1 MVVRVP
7 PPVITEYFELY
18 KTYSEKYKPI
28 ALLMQIGSFYEMY
41 GIENDVE
48 KINEATKFSSILNIQ
63 LTRKNKQIVG
73 NDIFNP
79 LMLGF
84 PVNSLD
90 KYLPLLL
97 SNNYTV
103 VLNEQITPAPNPQR
117 KVTKIISPGVQ
128 LDFITD
134 DSNNI
139 VSVFFEIVNKF
150 LFIGMSSIDFSTGSS
165 SVYQTFS
172 EISDKEFSLDEVSK
186 FITSNS
192 PKEIIINCLNTKDS
206 FLTSS
211 FIIQNLD
218 LHNIVHHITLDDID
232 PVFCNISYQNTF
244 LSKIFP
250 HGLLSPI
257 EFLDLE
263 NKNYITISFI
273 KLLQFSYEHNENI
286 IKNLK
291 KPQVILDNS
300 QLFLLN
306 NTVSQL
312 DLFKQSSKTSLLSL
326 IDFTSTVMGKRLLKY
341 RLLNPI
347 TNIEIL
353 SKRYALIDDMI
364 PVFKVFESH
373 LDHINDIERLHR
385 KIQLNTI
392 NPTEFIPLHKA
403 YKMIIQLQ
411 KLIDSQPVTPK
422 GFSLRSVILKDFKE
436 FNSLIDSYTSLFD
449 LVILDSLSVDNMF
462 SISFLKPGV
471 SEIIDS
477 LQSEVNTITSTVK
490 ILQSELNTL
499 VPEKISRSTSTS
511 STSSIKLQFDDKDG
525 ISLSIS
531 SIRSI
536 KLAKIRPD
544 LVFNTKNANAKIS
557 SPDIEKLSD
566 RYIIIKAKIQANLK
580 HVYFKLI
587 NSLHSKYHN
596 VFPDLVD
603 FVSEI
608 DLVKSCAK
616 CSIKYNYFKPI
627 VSSSDS
633 SFIDA
638 KNIRHPIIELLHQ
651 NEKYIPNDISLNDDS
666 SGMVLFGLNSSG
678 KSSLL
683 KSIGINVIMAQ
694 AGFFVASDSFKYS
707 PFDYIISRIQ
717 GSDDIV
723 KGHSS
728 FIIEMLELRCVLNRS
743 NNKTLVL
750 GDELCRGTEQVSALS
765 IVASSILELSKRK
778 TKFIFATHLHDL
790 TKIPDIISLPNTN
803 FFNLA
808 VVYDEASNTLIFNRN
823 LQKGSG
829 SNLYGLEV
837 AKSMDM
843 PPMFIKKAM
852 QIRRD
857 ILKINNNVVT
867 PKKSKYNSKVFVSE
881 CHICKSIE
889 SLDTHH
895 IKFQHTA
902 DTNGNIEHFHKNNLH
917 NLVVLCKSCHQKV
930 HDDLITI
937 RGYINTSKGFVLD
950 YDRKIISLNA

>member
-1 MVVRVP
+1 MAERIP
-7 PPVITEYFELY
+7 PPGITEYFDLY

-28 ALLMQIGSFYEMY
+28 ALLMQIGSFFEMY
-41 GIENDVE
+41 GIENDSE
-48 KINEATKFSSILNIQ
+48 KINDTTLFSSILNIQ
-63 LTRKNKQIVG
+63 LTRKNKQISG

-90 KYLPLLL
+90 KYLPILLDK
-97 SNNYTV
+97 NYTV
-103 VLNEQITPAPNPQR
+103 VINEQITPAPHPKR
-117 KVTKIISPGVQ
+117 KVTRIISPGTK

-139 VSVFFEIVNKF
+139 ISVFFEIVNKF

-172 EISDKEFSLDEVSK
+172 DLSNKEFSLDEVSK

-206 FLTSS
+206 FLTSD

-218 LHNIVHHITLDDID
+218 LNNIVHHINLDDID
-232 PVFCNISYQNTF
+232 PIFCNISYQNTF
-244 LSKIFP
+244 FSKIFT

-263 NKNYITISFI
+263 NKNYITTSFI

-312 DLFKQSSKTSLLSL
+312 DLFKQYSKTSLLSL

-341 RLLNPI
+341 RVLNPI
-347 TNIEIL
+347 TNIETL
-353 SKRYALIDDMI
+353 SRRYSLIDYMV
-364 PVFKVFESH
+364 PVYKLFENH
-373 LDHINDIERLHR
+373 LNYINDIERLHR

-392 NPTEFIPLHKA
+392 TPIEFIPLHKA
-403 YKMIIQLQ
+403 YKLIIKLQ
-411 KLIDSQPVTPK
+411 KLIDSQPHPLCSILIKDLK
-422 GFSLRSVILKDFKE
+422 GFE
-436 FNSLIDSYTSLFD
+436 NLIETYTSFFD
-449 LVILDSLSVDNMF
+449 LDVLDSVTVDNMF
-462 SISFLKPGV
+462 SVSFLKQGV

-477 LQSEVNTITSTVK
+477 LQLEVNTIIST
-490 ILQSELNTL
+490 INSIITELNTIAIGIKSKG
-499 VPEKISRSTSTS
+499 VKGFPNAV
-511 STSSIKLQFDDKDG
+511 KLQFDDKDG

-536 KLAKIRPD
+536 KLSKIRQD
-544 LVFNTKNANAKIS
+544 LVFNTKNSNAKIS
-557 SPDIEKLSD
+557 SPEIDKLSD
-566 RYIIIKAKIQANLK
+566 RYIILQTKIKANLK
-580 HVYFKLI
+580 HVYFDLI
-587 NSLHSKYHN
+587 NSLHTRFHN
-596 VFPDLVD
+596 IFPDLVE

-616 CSIKYNYFKPI
+616 SSIKNNYFKPI

-651 NEKYIPNDISLNDDS
+651 NEKYIPNDIILNDDS

-694 AGFFVASDSFKYS
+694 AGLFVASDSFKYS

-765 IVASSILELSKRK
+765 IVASSILELSKRN

-808 VVYDEASNTLIFNRN
+808 VVYDEPSNTLIFNRN

-843 PPMFIKKAM
+843 PPLFIKKAM

-857 ILKINNNVVT
+857 ILKINNNIIT
-867 PKKSKYNSKVFVSE
+867 PKKSKYNSKVFVSD
-881 CHICKSIE
+881 CYICKSIE
-889 SLDTHH
+889 NLDTHH
-895 IKFQHTA
+895 IKFQNTA
-902 DTNGNIEHFHKNNLH
+902 DTNGNIVAKDGSVFHKNEPH

-937 RGYINTSKGFVLD
+937 RGYKNTSKGSYLD
-950 YDRKIISLNA
+950 YDILDSKKL